1 MAHTPIVPHRRGPRF
16 VRPFAVL
23 LAVSVCLPT
32 ALVIRASTPRFF
44 RAATQAD
51 FLKGEVENLSIDD
64 RGQLV
69 LGPATDLVYETAA
82 PFLWSVMPGP
92 AGSLFIGTG
101 NEGRVYRVDANGS
114 GSVALD
120 AAELDVHALAVG
132 PDGSFFAGT
141 SPDGR
146 IYRVDRSGAS
156 TTFFDPAER
165 YIWALAVDARGNLF
179 AATGE
184 GGVIYRIAPD
194 GNGARFYQAGA
205 LHVTAMTFDSAGN
218 LLVGTGSPG
227 RVLRVDST
235 GRGFLLLDSPFR
247 EISALRYD
255 DKGQLYVAATN
266 GSGSSAPG
274 TAVTTETTSPPSTP
288 GAPVAVVTTEV
299 TSMAVGDTGAE
310 SSSGS
315 QGGSDNRLPRG
326 AIYRIA
332 PDGLWDKLWEPRDDV
347 PYDVAFDANGRLIV
361 ATGNQGK
368 IFRLDGEP
376 LQPVLV
382 ARADAQQVTALHR
395 DSSGRLYY
403 ATANPGKLQRL
414 SADRA
419 TEGSYESHV
428 YDAEAV
434 STWGLINWRASTP
447 AGSRI
452 ELFTRSGN
460 TETQDDTWS
469 LWSSAYVDA
478 NGSLIT
484 SPKARYLQWRA
495 VLSAKGES
503 PVLTSVTA
511 AYLQRNARPDIQ
523 SITVHP
529 PGIVF
534 QRPFSSGEPELA
546 GFEDQSTLERQLAVA
561 AAQVTPS
568 SGPSLGRRAYEKG
581 LQTIV
586 WRAED
591 ENDDTLEFD
600 VLYRREGDPSWQL
613 LRSNQPVPLLVWD
626 TTTVPNGTYF
636 VKIVASDR
644 PSNAADLA
652 LAGELVSQT
661 FEIDNTPPRISTP
674 AVKQDG
680 RAAVVTFEVADDH
693 SPIRTVEYSQDGMRW
708 SALFPVDGLADS
720 KTERYEVRLDDGV
733 GTGGVSIRASD
744 AMNNS
749 ASAQAV
755 RD

>member
-1 MAHTPIVPHRRGPRF
+1 MSACIS
-16 VRPFAVL
+16 AVL
-23 LAVSVCLPT
+23 VV
-32 ALVIRASTPRFF
+32 RASTPRFF

-82 PFLWSVMPGP
+82 PFLWSMIPGQ

-101 NEGRVYRVDANGS
+101 NEGRVYRVDANGA
-114 GSVALD
+114 GSLAYD
-120 AAELDVHALAVG
+120 AAELDVHALALA
-132 PDGSFFAGT
+132 PDGSLFAGT

-146 IYRVDRSGAS
+146 IYRIDRSGAS
-156 TTFFDPAER
+156 TAFFDPADR
-165 YIWALAVDARGNLF
+165 YIWALAVDAQGNVF

-184 GGVIYRIAPD
+184 GGVVYRITPD
-194 GNGARFYQAGA
+194 GTGARFYQAGA
-205 LHVTAMTFDSAGN
+205 LHVTAMTFDTAGN
-218 LLVGTGSPG
+218 LLIGTGSPG

-235 GRGFLLLDSPFR
+235 ARAFLLLDSPFR

-255 DKGQLYVAATN
+255 DRGQLYVAATN
-266 GSGSSAPG
+266 GSGSTAAGPAPS
-274 TAVTTETTSPPSTP
+274 TETTSAPSKP
-288 GAPVAVVTTEV
+288 GAPVATVTTEV
-299 TSMAVGDTGAE
+299 TSMAVGDAGAD
-310 SSSGS
+310 SSPPS

-326 AIYRIA
+326 AVYRIA

-347 PYDVAFDANGRLIV
+347 PYDLAFDANGRLIV

-395 DSSGRLYY
+395 DGSGRLFY
-403 ATANPGKLQRL
+403 ATANPGKLLRL

-419 TEGSYESHV
+419 AQGAYESQV

-434 STWGLINWRASTP
+434 STWGLITWRASTP
-447 AGSRI
+447 AGSRV

-460 TETQDDTWS
+460 TEAQDDTWS
-469 LWSSAYVDA
+469 PWSSAHVDP
-478 NGSLIT
+478 NGSAIT

-495 VLSAKGES
+495 VLSAKSES

-561 AAQVTPS
+561 AAQPTPS

-581 LQTIV
+581 LQTLV

-600 VLYRREGDPSWQL
+600 VHYRREGDPAWRL
-613 LRSNQPVPLLVWD
+613 LRSNVTVPLLVWD

-652 LAGELVSQT
+652 LAGELVSQA
-661 FEIDNTPPRISTP
+661 FEIDNAAPRISTP

-680 RAAVVTFEVADDH
+680 GAAVVTFEVADDH
-693 SPIRTVEYSQDGMRW
+693 SPIRTVEYSADGMRW
-708 SALFPVDGLADS
+708 RAVFPIDGLADS
-720 KTERYEVRLDDGV
+720 KAERYEVRLEDGV
-733 GTGGVSIRASD
+733 GPAGISIRVSD

-749 ASAQAV
+749 ASAQV
-755 RD
+755 VSRN